1 LDRSFAVTFD
11 ATTLPAFLLASLVVV
26 ITPGMD
32 AFLLLRTSLRAGTR
46 AGLRAL
52 AGVHTASAVQ
62 IGLVASGL
70 GVLLAG
76 YPALLQVLRWLGA
89 AYLAFLALQIVRGL
103 LRPRPQESD
112 EPVVVAHPFRQGF
125 LSNLMNPKMLLF
137 SLAFLPQFIGSGD
150 AVLQLGVLG
159 VLFLALAACWE
170 ATIVLAA
177 GRMSR
182 RLQRPGVATTL
193 DAVSAAAFMT
203 ISVGLVF
210 A

>member
-11 ATTLPAFLLASLVVV
+11 ASTLPAFLLASLVVV

-32 AFLLLRTSLRAGTR
+32 AFLLLRTSLRAGTK

-70 GVLLAG
+70 GTLLAG
-76 YPALLQVLRWLGA
+76 YPALLHVLRWLGA

-159 VLFLALAACWE
+159 VVFLALAACWE

-182 RLQRPGVATTL
+182 RLQRPGVTTTL

-203 ISVGLVF
+203 ISVGLVI

>member
-1 LDRSFAVTFD
+1 MTFD
-11 ATTLPAFLLASLVVV
+11 VSTLPAFLLASLVVV

-32 AFLLLRTSLRAGTR
+32 AFLLLRTSLRAGTM

-62 IGLVASGL
+62 IALVASGL
-70 GVLLAG
+70 GALLAG
-76 YPALLQVLRWLGA
+76 YPALLHVLRWLGA

-103 LRPRPQESD
+103 IGPRPQESD

-159 VLFLALAACWE
+159 AVFLVLAACWE

-177 GRMSR
+177 GRMAR
-182 RLQRPGVATTL
+182 RLQRPGVTTTL

-203 ISVGLVF
+203 ISVGLVL

>member
-11 ATTLPAFLLASLVVV
+11 TSTMPAFLLASLVVV
-26 ITPGMD
+26 LTPGMD
-32 AFLLLRTSLRAGTR
+32 AFLLLRTSLRAGTK
-46 AGLRAL
+46 AGLQAL

-62 IGLVASGL
+62 IGLVVSGL
-70 GVLLAG
+70 GTLLAG

-89 AYLAFLALQIVRGL
+89 AYLAFLAVQIVRGL
-103 LRPRPQESD
+103 IRPRPAESD
-112 EPVVVAHPFRQGF
+112 EPAVVAHPFRQGF

-159 VLFLALAACWE
+159 ALFLALAACWE

-182 RLQRPGVATTL
+182 RLQRRGVTTAL
-193 DAVSAAAFMT
+193 DAVSAAAFLT
-203 ISVGLVF
+203 ISVGLVL

>member
-1 LDRSFAVTFD
+1 MKFD
-11 ATTLPAFLLASLVVV
+11 VTTLPAFLLACLVVV

-62 IGLVASGL
+62 IALVVSGL
-70 GVLLAG
+70 GALLAG

-89 AYLAFLALQIVRGL
+89 AYLAFLAVQIVRGL
-103 LRPRPQESD
+103 LRPRVTESD

-159 VLFLALAACWE
+159 ALFLALAACWE
-170 ATIVLAA
+170 ATIVLTA

-182 RLQRPGVATTL
+182 RLQRPGMTTAL
-193 DAVSAAAFMT
+193 GAVSAAAFLT
-203 ISVGLVF
+203 ISVGVVL

>member
-1 LDRSFAVTFD
+1 MKFD
-11 ATTLPAFLLASLVVV
+11 VSTLPAFLLACLVVV

-62 IGLVASGL
+62 IGLVVSGL
-70 GVLLAG
+70 GALLAG

-89 AYLAFLALQIVRGL
+89 GYLAFLAVQIVRGL
-103 LRPRPQESD
+103 LRRRPADAD
-112 EPVVVAHPFRQGF
+112 EPVVVTHPFRQGF

-159 VLFLALAACWE
+159 ALFLVLAACWE

-182 RLQRPGVATTL
+182 RLQRRGVSTAL
-193 DAVSAAAFMT
+193 DAVSAAAFLT
-203 ISVGLVF
+203 ISVGLVV

>member
-1 LDRSFAVTFD
+1 LDRSFHVKFD
-11 ATTLPAFLLASLVVV
+11 VAPLPAFLLACLVVI

-32 AFLLLRTSLRAGTR
+32 AFLLLRTSLRAGAR

-62 IGLVASGL
+62 IALVVSGL
-70 GVLLAG
+70 GALLAG
-76 YPALLQVLRWLGA
+76 YPALLQILRWLGA
-89 AYLAFLALQIVRGL
+89 AYLAFLAAQIVRGL
-103 LRPRPQESD
+103 LRPRPAESD
-112 EPVVVAHPFRQGF
+112 EPVAVAHPFRQGF

-159 VLFLALAACWE
+159 VLFLVLAACWE

-182 RLQRPGVATTL
+182 RLQRRGVTTAL
-193 DAVSAAAFMT
+193 DAVSAAAFFT
-203 ISVGLVF
+203 ISIGLVV

>member
-1 LDRSFAVTFD
+1 VKFD
-11 ATTLPAFLLASLVVV
+11 VSTLPAFLLACLVVV

-46 AGLRAL
+46 AGLRTL

-62 IGLVASGL
+62 IGLVVSGL
-70 GVLLAG
+70 GALLAG

-89 AYLAFLALQIVRGL
+89 AYLAFLAVQIVRGL
-103 LRPRPQESD
+103 LRPRPAESD

-159 VLFLALAACWE
+159 ALFLVLAACWE
-170 ATIVLAA
+170 GTIVLAA

-182 RLQRPGVATTL
+182 RLQRRGVTTAL
-193 DAVSAAAFMT
+193 DAVSAAAFLT
-203 ISVGLVF
+203 ISVGLVV

>member
-1 LDRSFAVTFD
+1 MTFD
-11 ATTLPAFLLASLVVV
+11 TSTLPAFLLACLVVV
-26 ITPGMD
+26 VTPGMD
-32 AFLLLRTSLRAGTR
+32 AFLLLRTSLRAGTK
-46 AGLRAL
+46 AGLKAL

-62 IGLVASGL
+62 IGLVVSGL
-70 GVLLAG
+70 GALLAG

-89 AYLAFLALQIVRGL
+89 AYLAFLALQIVVGL
-103 LRPRPQESD
+103 LRPRRAESD

-159 VLFLALAACWE
+159 ALFLALAACWE

-182 RLQRPGVATTL
+182 RLQRPGMTTAL
-193 DAVSAAAFMT
+193 DAVSAAAFLT
-203 ISVGLVF
+203 ISVGLVV

>member
-1 LDRSFAVTFD
+1 VKFD
-11 ATTLPAFLLASLVVV
+11 VTTLPAFLLASLVVV

-62 IGLVASGL
+62 IALVVSGL
-70 GVLLAG
+70 GALLAG

-89 AYLAFLALQIVRGL
+89 AYLAFLAAQIVRSL
-103 LRPRPQESD
+103 LRPGVAESD

-159 VLFLALAACWE
+159 AAFLVLAACWE

-182 RLQRPGVATTL
+182 RLQRKGVSTAL
-193 DAVSAAAFMT
+193 DAVSAAAFLT
-203 ISVGLVF
+203 ISVGLVV

>member
-1 LDRSFAVTFD
+1 LTFD
-11 ATTLPAFLLASLVVV
+11 ASTLPAFLLACLVVV

-32 AFLLLRTSLRAGTR
+32 AFLLLRTSLRAGTK
-46 AGLRAL
+46 AGLKAL

-62 IGLVASGL
+62 IG
-70 GVLLAG
+70 LAG

-89 AYLAFLALQIVRGL
+89 AYLAFLAVQIVRGL
-103 LRPRPQESD
+103 LWPRPAESD
-112 EPVVVAHPFRQGF
+112 EPVAVAHPFRQGF

-159 VLFLALAACWE
+159 ALFLVLAACWE

-182 RLQRPGVATTL
+182 RLQRPGMTTAL
-193 DAVSAAAFMT
+193 DAVSAAAFLT
-203 ISVGLVF
+203 ISVGLVL

>member
-1 LDRSFAVTFD
+1 MTFD
-11 ATTLPAFLLASLVVV
+11 TSTLPAFLLASLVVV

-62 IGLVASGL
+62 IALVASGL
-70 GVLLAG
+70 GALLAG

-89 AYLAFLALQIVRGL
+89 AYLAFLAAQIVRGL
-103 LRPRPQESD
+103 IRPRPAESD

-159 VLFLALAACWE
+159 ALFLVLAACWE

-182 RLQRPGVATTL
+182 RLKRRGVTTAL
-193 DAVSAAAFMT
+193 DAVSAAAFLT
-203 ISVGLVF
+203 ISVGLVL